1 MKRRPCPYCGNA
13 PVLYERDIFP
23 RYMEKCDSDGKD
35 CLKMCVRSNS
45 IHEAGYK
52 WDRKVKKIRLKINK
66 KKLKIKSYR
75 ERREWRKKW

>member
-1 MKRRPCPYCGNA
+1 MKLRPCPYCGNA
-13 PVLYERDIFP
+13 PVLYERDVFP

-45 IHEAGYK
+45 INGVEDK
-52 WDRKVKKIRLKINK
+52 WDHKVKKIILKNK
-66 KKLKIKSYR
+66 KNELKNKSYD